1 MPTKDI
7 IHDIVKIA
15 LIRDGWAITHDP
27 FPIRFGNLRV
37 LADLGAEQPIAAMKE
52 GRKIAVEIKSF
63 VGLSMMDDLEKAIGQ
78 YGLYSAL
85 LSETEPEREVYLAVS
100 EAVFVNLL
108 DSVGGWV
115 VIRKLSLK
123 IIVVALER
131 QEVVKWI
138 D

>member
-7 IHDIVKIA
+7 IYDTVKTA
-15 LIRDGWAITHDP
+15 LIKDGWTVTHDP

-37 LADLGAEQPIAAMKE
+37 LADLGAEQPIAATKE

-63 VGLSMMDDLEKAIGQ
+63 VGLSVMEDLEKAIGQ
-78 YGLYSAL
+78 YRLYSAL
-85 LSETEPEREVYLAVS
+85 LSEIEPERTVYLAVS
-100 EAVFVNLL
+100 EAVFANVL
-108 DSVGGWV
+108 DTVGGQV
-115 VIRKLSLK
+115 VVKKLSLK
-123 IIVVALER
+123 VIVVALET

>member
-1 MPTKDI
+1 M
-7 IHDIVKIA
+7 
-15 LIRDGWAITHDP
+15 
-27 FPIRFGNLRV
+27 RV
-37 LADLGAEQPIAAMKE
+37 LADLGAEQPVAATKE

-63 VGLSMMDDLEKAIGQ
+63 VSLSMMDDLEKAIGQ

-115 VIRKLSLK
+115 VIKKLSLK
-123 IIVVALER
+123 IIVVALDR